1 MGHGGMGHGG
11 GILIVGTLS
20 EAGRDGGLIEL
31 LSCHI
36 SILESVGR
44 FRQLKAAGSER

>member
-1 MGHGGMGHGG
+1 MGHGR

-20 EAGRDGGLIEL
+20 ETGRDRGLIEL

-44 FRQLKAAGSER
+44 FRQLNGAGTER